1 MANPEYFAK
10 FGQFVH
16 WYANVERI
24 VHYVFRHFSGLPQE
38 AARTI
43 DGGMNLSA
51 LIGLTRRLVAARKIS
66 EAERN
71 ELELLF
77 DHLAHVTKLR
87 DVLIHRGGESVGEHV
102 ISTNY
107 HVARSETDFEYIA
120 LNLSDIDAAML
131 DCTQMY
137 MRFDLLMEPNAPW
150 FKTMPEEARAWL
162 NQPWRYK
169 PRQPK
174 KPNPK
179 PPASAQSRKRQ
190 PRAT

>member
-10 FGQFVH
+10 FGQFIH

-51 LIGLTRRLVAARKIS
+51 LVSLIRRIIVARKVS
-66 EAERN
+66 QTDRN
-71 ELELLF
+71 ELECLF
-77 DHLAHVTKLR
+77 DHLGHITVLR
-87 DVLIHRGGESVGEHV
+87 DTLIHRGGESIGENV

-107 HVARSETDFEYIA
+107 HVARSETDFEYIE
-120 LNLSDIDAAML
+120 LNLKDIQDAML

-137 MRFDLLMEPNAPW
+137 MRFEQLMEAGSLL
-150 FKTMPEEARAWL
+150 PETGSQLTASSGWQDSNLHVHYFVTGRVAL
-162 NQPWRYK
+162 RSAVRSHI
-169 PRQPK
+169 PR
-174 KPNPK
+174 
-179 PPASAQSRKRQ
+179 
-190 PRAT
+190 T